1 MIGSENQF
9 GRAIANTD
17 LALSDIPT
25 TDADW
30 MQIVKFALTFDGYE
44 HCGSTSKCAAIAN
57 SRQNRT
63 LSDLRTC
70 LFFEQ
75 RRSHHSGE
83 IPDDESMAYIRTVI
97 QKIRDKVVA
106 GESE

>member
-9 GRAIANTD
+9 GRAISNTD
-17 LALSDIPT
+17 LVLSDVPPP
-25 TDADW
+25 DAAW
-30 MQIVKFALTFDGYE
+30 RQIVKFALTFDGYE
-44 HCGSTSKCAAIAN
+44 HWGSTNKCAAIAN

-63 LSDLRTC
+63 MSDLRTC

-75 RRSHHSGE
+75 RRSHHCGE

-97 QKIRDKVVA
+97 EKIRAKVA
-106 GESE
+106 AREFE

>member
-9 GRAIANTD
+9 GRAISNTD
-17 LALSDIPT
+17 LVLSDVPPP
-25 TDADW
+25 DADW
-30 MQIVKFALTFDGYE
+30 SKITKFALTFDGYE

-57 SRQNRT
+57 SRQNKT

-75 RRSHHSGE
+75 RRSHHCGE
-83 IPDDESMAYIRTVI
+83 IPDDESMVYIRTVI
-97 QKIRDKVVA
+97 QKIRAKVAA
-106 GESE
+106 GEFD

>member
-9 GRAIANTD
+9 GRAISNTD
-17 LALSDIPT
+17 LVLSDVPPP
-25 TDADW
+25 DASW
-30 MQIVKFALTFDGYE
+30 RQIVKFALTFDGYE
-44 HCGSTSKCAAIAN
+44 HNGSFDKCAAIAN

-97 QKIRDKVVA
+97 QKIRAKVVA
-106 GESE
+106 GEFD